1 MSQSDTVTVTREA
14 WNDLMKYVQNLEER
28 IEDLEEQVE
37 DLQWRC

>member
-1 MSQSDTVTVTREA
+1 MNQSDTVTVTREA